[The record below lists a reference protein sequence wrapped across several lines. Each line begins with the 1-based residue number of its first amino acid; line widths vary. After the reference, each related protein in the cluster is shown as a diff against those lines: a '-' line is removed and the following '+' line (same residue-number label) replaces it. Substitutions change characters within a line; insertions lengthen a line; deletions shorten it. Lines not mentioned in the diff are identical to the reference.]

1 MFKNVDAVSKGKVKI
16 PCIGAAPALYNCS
29 FICRGAG
36 EAILLTDLLFPQTP
50 LLLKICSVMLW
61 QLDVPDIIK
70 KNSPYS
76 CNGCEAVKNTLVE
89 HRKAP
94 LSE

>member
-1 MFKNVDAVSKGKVKI
+1 MF
-16 PCIGAAPALYNCS
+16 PCSRAALALHNCS

-50 LLLKICSVMLW
+50 PLFKICSVILW

-70 KNSPYS
+70 KSSPYC
-76 CNGCEAVKNTLVE
+76 CNGCEAIKNSLLVE
-89 HRKAP
+89 QRKAP